1 MWTGDC
7 VLQLLERAGRLGDRV
22 RRSRIELLR
31 RIPLLVVKT
40 SRRRKQKADV
50 TEHPQVCGH
59 VGLLVNKP
67 PGAAGMPFI

>member
-1 MWTGDC
+1 M
-7 VLQLLERAGRLGDRV
+7 
-22 RRSRIELLR
+22 
-31 RIPLLVVKT
+31 PLLVAKI

-50 TEHPQVCGH
+50 TEHPEGYGH